1 MDDDAGAGV
10 VVSLASSSPSAI
22 SSSFALLALQHR
34 GEREREEGRG
44 GRWDLA
50 AVKSSFNKGFS
61 YSMAFHKSQ
70 FAQCS
75 PCVDVCMYVYVY
87 VCIHVYVRVCM
98 CVSDN

>member
-1 MDDDAGAGV
+1 MRAV
-10 VVSLASSSPSAI
+10 V
-22 SSSFALLALQHR
+22 FALLALQHR

-75 PCVDVCMYVYVY
+75 PCVGVCMYVYVY

>member
-1 MDDDAGAGV
+1 MDGDAGAGV

-34 GEREREEGRG
+34 GEREKRGGG